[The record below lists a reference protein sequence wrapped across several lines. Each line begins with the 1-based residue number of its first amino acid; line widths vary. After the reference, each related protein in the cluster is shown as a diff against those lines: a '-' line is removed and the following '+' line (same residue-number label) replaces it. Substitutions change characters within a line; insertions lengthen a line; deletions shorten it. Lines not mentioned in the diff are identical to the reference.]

1 MLLFIVDG
9 TTRGVASM
17 IETAEYLARER
28 KVVLVRRRLKTR
40 KTKGNPRECSLTVV
54 ASINR

>member
-40 KTKGNPRECSLTVV
+40 ETKSNPRERSLTVV